1 MVVVVVVVVCVGGGG
16 GLGITRSVTD
26 AEWYSYRWHLSSR
39 LQATSTPFM
48 LTAVRSLHL
57 FLSFV
62 ICVQFPQLIYTTR
75 HRYPQKGLDNA
86 LEESA
91 ADLVRKYERQLDRLP
106 RPRTVAV
113 DL

>member
-1 MVVVVVVVVCVGGGG
+1 MVVVVVVVCVCGGG

-48 LTAVRSLHL
+48 LTAVRSPPFFILCNL
-57 FLSFV
+57 CST
-62 ICVQFPQLIYTTR
+62 FPNLIYPTR